1 MNRRDRAILAA
12 IAAALCAVSLTAT
25 EPPEA
30 EAPEPAETHT
40 PAVTRPA
47 EPDGTDAPA
56 DSSSEL
62 WSDDG
67 TLHRIKPLEIPLEAE
82 TQWAIYEAC
91 DYDPGLFCL
100 VMAIAEHESD
110 FDPETVGDGGSSLG
124 MMQINTRWHTGRM
137 EALGVTDLTDPVQCA
152 AVAIDYLRELE
163 ARYGFEP
170 ESHELC
176 LAYNMGP
183 SGARKALADGITSNS
198 YSESVFSTYQNYLEE
213 MKAAP
218 GVTSTEGG
226 MAEQNPT
233 NNTNIINGE
242 NPKSQDRIGGIAK
255 WENQ

>member
-1 MNRRDRAILAA
+1 MTERIDQRNILLA
-12 IAAALCAVSLTAT
+12 IAAAALIICAAT
-25 EPPEA
+25 INFMGPPAA
-30 EAPEPAETHT
+30 EAPADTTPPAQDATAPAEQ
-40 PAVTRPA
+40 
-47 EPDGTDAPA
+47 ETDAQDKPSA
-56 DSSSEL
+56 SDL

-67 TLHRIKPLEIPLEAE
+67 TLHRIKPLDIPLEAE

-91 DYDPGLFCL
+91 EYDPGLFCL
-100 VMAIAEHESD
+100 VMAIAEHESG

-183 SGARKALADGITSNS
+183 SGARKALADGITSNN
-198 YSESVFSTYQNYLEE
+198 YSESVLSTYQNYL
-213 MKAAP
+213 
-218 GVTSTEGG
+218 
-226 MAEQNPT
+226 AE
-233 NNTNIINGE
+233 
-242 NPKSQDRIGGIAK
+242 IGGRT
-255 WENQ
+255 WSD

>member
-1 MNRRDRAILAA
+1 MTGRIDPRNILLA
-12 IAAALCAVSLTAT
+12 IAAAGLILCTVVIAT
-25 EPPEA
+25 MGPRA
-30 EAPEPAETHT
+30 GEAPAPADTHT
-40 PAVTRPA
+40 QAVTRPA

-91 DYDPGLFCL
+91 EYDPGLFCL
-100 VMAIAEHESD
+100 VMAIAEHESG

-183 SGARKALADGITSNS
+183 SGARKALADGITSNN
-198 YSESVFSTYQNYLEE
+198 YSESVLSTYQNYL
-213 MKAAP
+213 
-218 GVTSTEGG
+218 
-226 MAEQNPT
+226 AE
-233 NNTNIINGE
+233 
-242 NPKSQDRIGGIAK
+242 IGGRT
-255 WENQ
+255 WSD